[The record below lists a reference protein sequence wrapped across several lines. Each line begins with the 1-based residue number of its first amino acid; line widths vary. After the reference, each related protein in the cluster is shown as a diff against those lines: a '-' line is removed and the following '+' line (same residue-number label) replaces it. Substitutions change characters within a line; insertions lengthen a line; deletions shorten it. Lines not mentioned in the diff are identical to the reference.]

1 MADAGAKLPLN
12 VITGFLGSGKTTL
25 LKRLLATPQCA
36 DTAVLV
42 NEFGEVGLDHHL
54 LRRLDDAIV
63 LMQSGCVCCTIRGDL
78 SAALRDLYARRER
91 GDIPAFRRVAVET
104 TGLAD
109 PTPILATVTSDPVL
123 RHHFRLG
130 TVITTVD
137 AVNGALHLRRQ
148 PESVKQAAVADR
160 LVVTKTDIAAPAD
173 VAALRERLARINPS
187 ASLIDAAVELADPAA
202 LLTQDSDDS
211 GTKSAEVLSWFAAAP
226 EAEEPHAHHGDVN
239 RHDASIAAFCLVFDR
254 PLDWTMFGVWLSM
267 LLSDRGEDVLRVKGL
282 LNVVGSPGPVVI
294 HGVQHIVHRPV
305 HLEAW
310 PDADRRS
317 RIVFIT
323 RGIARER
330 VARSFAAFQRLSD
343 RGYAA

>member
-202 LLTQDSDDS
+202 LLT
-211 GTKSAEVLSWFAAAP
+211 
-226 EAEEPHAHHGDVN
+226 HAHHGDVN

-323 RGIARER
+323 RGIAREQ
-330 VARSFAAFQRLSD
+330 VARSFAAFQRLTD
-343 RGYAA
+343 REYAA